1 MKQITSQTTYMNG
14 RPRSTHFRAVQKVV
28 KNCRI
33 NPRTGR
39 IYNRDGQE
47 IGGTTYEPRV
57 TVHLEGKKYNARLN
71 KVVAFVSYGPEALRR
86 GVSVRHKNGNKF
98 DNRSTNLQLV
108 YNREAAKAL
117 RRRQREAQLA

>member
-1 MKQITSQTTYMNG
+1 MNG

-57 TVHLEGKKYNARLN
+57 TVHLEGKKYNARIN
-71 KVVAFVSYGPEALRR
+71 KVVGFVAYGPEALRR
-86 GVSVRHKNGNKF
+86 GVSVRHKNGRKD
-98 DNRSTNLQLV
+98 DNRATNLTLV

>member
-1 MKQITSQTTYMNG
+1 MTQTTYMNG
-14 RPRSTHFRAVQKVV
+14 RPRSTHFQAVQTAV
-28 KNCRI
+28 KKYRI

-39 IYNRDGQE
+39 IYNSQGQE

-86 GVSVRHKNGNKF
+86 GVSVRHKNGDKF
-98 DNRSTNLQLV
+98 DNRATNLQLV